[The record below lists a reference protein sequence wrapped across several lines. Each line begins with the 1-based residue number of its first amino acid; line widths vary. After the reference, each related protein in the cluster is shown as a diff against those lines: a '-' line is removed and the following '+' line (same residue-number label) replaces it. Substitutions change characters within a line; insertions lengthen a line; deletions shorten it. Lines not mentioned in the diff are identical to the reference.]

1 MFNSNQQDHMREFS
15 QMVAAT
21 DRSNRIYLSGT
32 KDEKKAALISALGTV
47 NITNV
52 TAKPRKK
59 RN

>member
-1 MFNSNQQDHMREFS
+1 MREFS